1 MGVKL
6 MKRCIYELYNLYI
19 YFTIPV
25 IMVLFILFFIGFEDL
40 PLEVFQNFKI
50 EISLSLIGVLLTIL
64 GLFASL
70 PDSNFLK
77 LLKRYNHDT
86 ILYRTLLL
94 GILSSAV
101 VVALTLIGK
110 FEKGQYIMLIVSL
123 VETVIASIHIYRII
137 TTKK

>member
-1 MGVKL
+1 

-25 IMVLFILFFIGFEDL
+25 VVVLFILFFIGFEDL